1 MSLFPRE
8 PGRLSHGGRPMFGQ
22 PFVPTKAFF
31 TRGIGRHK
39 NKLQSFELALRDA
52 GIEKLNLVYVS
63 SIYPPNCHLATV
75 EEGVALLNP
84 GQITFCVMARNATDE
99 KGRLVGSAVGMAFPA
114 SKDHYGYISEHT
126 SFGKDEKEIG
136 DFAEDLASTMLATT
150 LGIDFD
156 PETAYD
162 ERREI
167 YLMSGKIIE
176 STSFPSVTQGVSGM
190 WSTTISAV
198 VFLP

>member
-1 MSLFPRE
+1 MHQS
-8 PGRLSHGGRPMFGQ
+8 
-22 PFVPTKAFF
+22 FVPSKAFF

-52 GIEKLNLVYVS
+52 KIEKLNLVYVS
-63 SIYPPNCHLATV
+63 SIYPPKCNLLTL
-75 EEGVALLNP
+75 EEGVKELRP
-84 GQITFCVMARNATDE
+84 GQITFCVMARNATNE

-114 SKDHYGYISEHT
+114 NYDNYGYISEHT
-126 SFGKDEKEIG
+126 AFGADEQEIG

-150 LGIDFD
+150 LGVEFD
-156 PETAYD
+156 PDTAYD

-167 YLMSGKIIE
+167 YLMSGKIVN
-176 STSFPSVTQGVSGM
+176 SASMPCVTTGQAGV
-190 WSTTISAV
+190 WTTTISAV

>member
-1 MSLFPRE
+1 
-8 PGRLSHGGRPMFGQ
+8 MFGH

-31 TRGIGRHK
+31 TKGIGRHK

-63 SIYPPNCHLATV
+63 SIFPPNCKLV
-75 EEGVALLNP
+75 SVQEGVKELNA
-84 GQITFCVMARNATDE
+84 GQITFCVMARNATNE

-114 SKDHYGYISEHT
+114 SQEHYGYISEHT
-126 SFGKDEKEIG
+126 GFGADEKEIG

-162 ERREI
+162 ERRQI
-167 YLMSGKIIE
+167 YLMSGKIIDSSSAPCVATGE
-176 STSFPSVTQGVSGM
+176 AGV
-190 WSTTISAV
+190 WTTTISAAV
-198 VFLP
+198 LLP

>member
-1 MSLFPRE
+1 MITNT
-8 PGRLSHGGRPMFGQ
+8 
-22 PFVPTKAFF
+22 FVPSRAFF

-52 GIEKLNLVYVS
+52 GIEKQNLVYVS
-63 SIYPPNCHLATV
+63 SIFPPNCELLTV
-75 EEGVALLNP
+75 EEGVRELLP
-84 GQITFCVMARNATDE
+84 GQITFCVMARNATNE

-114 SKDHYGYISEHT
+114 AKSQYGYISEHT
-126 SFGKDEKEIG
+126 AFGADENEIG

-156 PETAYD
+156 PEKDYD
-162 ERREI
+162 QRRQI
-167 YLMSGKIIE
+167 YMMSGQIVD
-176 STSFPSVTQGVSGM
+176 STSAPCVTTGVAGL
-190 WSTTISAV
+190 WTTTISAA